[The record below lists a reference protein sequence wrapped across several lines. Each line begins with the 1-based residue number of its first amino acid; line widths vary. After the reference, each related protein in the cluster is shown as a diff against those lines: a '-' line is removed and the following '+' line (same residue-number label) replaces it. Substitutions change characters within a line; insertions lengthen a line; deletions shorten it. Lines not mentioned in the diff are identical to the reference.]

1 MQCRPK
7 GEGLWSR
14 KGAAGG
20 AGGGGLFLIIF
31 AFILGFFAYGQTF
44 AGGLGVT
51 LLVILETVASLIGAV
66 PVAGPFL
73 YYFLV
78 GQWALTW
85 TLSFTMLA
93 GTWVTS
99 LVFWVGQ
106 AFSVGI
112 SAAATFFLFK
122 YLNRRFLAPE
132 KLQSPSA

>member
-1 MQCRPK
+1 M
-7 GEGLWSR
+7 WSR

-51 LLVILETVASLIGAV
+51 LLAILEAVAALIGAV
-66 PVAGPFL
+66 PIAGPFL

-85 TLSFTMLA
+85 TLSFTTLA

-106 AFSVGI
+106 VFSVGI
-112 SAAATFFLFK
+112 SAAASFFLFK

-132 KLQSPSA
+132 KLQGPST